1 MSSDHDETNGLD
13 LSDRFWGGFSDTK
26 NESKLCSK
34 SEGSLSS
41 DNSHE
46 AVGGDGIF
54 SDSL

>member
-13 LSDRFWGGFSDTK
+13 LSDRFWGDFSDTK